1 MKRVLHKSQ
10 FGRRIVSYAVA
21 VITIFSVSQYSIYAL
36 TNETEPEYYE
46 LYVSPDGT
54 GSGDGTLKILFQLS
68 LKPVM
73 QFG

>member
-36 TNETEPEYYE
+36 TNGLNLNIMSCMFLRTELAPGTE
-46 LYVSPDGT
+46 L
-54 GSGDGTLKILFQLS
+54 
-68 LKPVM
+68 
-73 QFG
+73 